1 MSEALD
7 AEWRAKGGRVFFIPV
22 YQEGEDRMREILAAR
37 DVPRDRT
44 TPIDDASEMMALD
57 RGNRW
62 VRPDELAADIAAVA
76 SANLGQ
82 QFIDGKIEVAV
93 ARIRELVQ

>member
-1 MSEALD
+1 
-7 AEWRAKGGRVFFIPV
+7 
-22 YQEGEDRMREILAAR
+22 
-37 DVPRDRT
+37 
-44 TPIDDASEMMALD
+44 MALD